1 MIYLLRSAECK
12 DKENGEVEFFLSL
25 KIGYTKDETADV
37 TKNKRL
43 LNYLTHNRTIKLL
56 ATIPNATEE
65 QEIKLHHKFR
75 DKLWEGDEWYNYD
88 QEIIDYFRTITLED
102 LDNLPFSPNS
112 RIHTG
117 LARSI
122 VSKFLN
128 YSNPTLISNRK
139 EELDTYINRMI
150 SDIGKEIMS
159 EDKIWEYLRN
169 DKNIDNKQLDN
180 YFTFLKNF
188 EEGNFSEDPKINK
201 EVILFFN
208 NYDQLTQKR
217 SKLKYLCECNLDQ
230 DIIDIILSQI
240 PDSDEIKSYYTT
252 LGPKRLYELGYRSTN
267 IKKELGI
274 LMFNPLVLENE
285 IYFVFKEGERLSLVS
300 IKSMLAKIY
309 DTVSYKKTSKAI
321 DICDYFEVKKCKI
334 PIIDEQGN
342 KKRTDGYEL
351 IKRLH

>member
-1 MIYLLRSAECK
+1 M
-12 DKENGEVEFFLSL
+12 
-25 KIGYTKDETADV
+25 
-37 TKNKRL
+37 
-43 LNYLTHNRTIKLL
+43 
-56 ATIPNATEE
+56 
-65 QEIKLHHKFR
+65 
-75 DKLWEGDEWYNYD
+75 WEGDEWYNYD

-102 LDNLPFSPNS
+102 LDNLPFPPNS

-217 SKLKYLCECNLDQ
+217 SKLKYLCECGLSRLA
-230 DIIDIILSQI
+230 IDIILSQI
-240 PDSDEIKSYYTT
+240 PDSDEIKSYY
-252 LGPKRLYELGYRSTN
+252 LSLSPKRLKELGYN
-267 IKKELGI
+267 ISKMNKELGI
-274 LMFNPLVLENE
+274 IAFSEQLLEDE
-285 IYFVFKEGERLSLVS
+285 IYKNFKIGDKLLLSE
-300 IKSMLAKIY
+300 IKDKLTNIY
-309 DTVSYKKTSKAI
+309 KTINYKKTPRATDLS
-321 DICDYFEVKKCKI
+321 DYFDIKEILI
-334 PIIDEQGN
+334 PIIDLNGS
-342 KKRTDGYEL
+342 KRRGRGYEL
-351 IKRLH
+351 LLNLK

>member
-12 DKENGEVEFFLSL
+12 DKENGEIEFFLSL

-88 QEIIDYFRTITLED
+88 QEIIDYFKSVTLED
-102 LDNLPFSPNS
+102 LDNLPFPPNS

-117 LARSI
+117 LARNI

-208 NYDQLTQKR
+208 NYEKLTTKKA
-217 SKLKYLCECNLDQ
+217 KLKLLCECGLPSSA
-230 DIIDIILSQI
+230 IDIILSQI
-240 PDSDEIKSYYTT
+240 PESDEIKSYYIS
-252 LGPKRLYELGYRSTN
+252 LGPKRLKELSYNVTY
-267 IKKELGI
+267 IKKDLNIVTFSEQL
-274 LMFNPLVLENE
+274 LENE
-285 IYFVFKEGERLSLVS
+285 IYKNFKVGDKLLLSDIKEKLTNIYSS
-300 IKSMLAKIY
+300 INYVA
-309 DTVSYKKTSKAI
+309 TPKAS
-321 DICDYFEVKKCKI
+321 DLSNYFIVK
-334 PIIDEQGN
+334 PITITIIENGN
-342 KKRTDGYEL
+342 KKRSNGYEL
-351 IKRLH
+351 LLVKS